1 MAHYHVHGIIPDT
14 LSQSEGYILFEQYI
28 ASGAPKDNFDGF
40 ELISRVHAPQTGEVF
55 VTCKAD
61 SHLKWLNILVFGEQN
76 LALIG
81 MYFPFSM
88 MKQLF

>member
-1 MAHYHVHGIIPDT
+1 M
-14 LSQSEGYILFEQYI
+14 FEQYI
-28 ASGAPKDNFDGF
+28 ASVAPMDNFEGF

-76 LALIG
+76 LALNG
-81 MYFPFSM
+81 MYFPFLM
-88 MKQLF
+88 MKKLF